1 MSFLRRQESYALN
14 QSFDRSTQYLNV
26 IVINFV
32 DCQALIIYN
41 FPFTNL
47 PFLLQVNQRGRGRKL
62 YKIIL
67 QLSFLRR
74 QESHSSNQ
82 SFERSPQSGLSSII
96 TNFCNRNCPLEGTS
110 GVFLWEVH
118 YLFWIEFT
126 FSSIVKSTLNILCK
140 IYFFISCHSCA
151 PACHAFGR

>member
-110 GVFLWEVH
+110 GVFLQRYITCFE
-118 YLFWIEFT
+118 
-126 FSSIVKSTLNILCK
+126 LNLPFPQLLK
-140 IYFFISCHSCA
+140 AH
-151 PACHAFGR
+151 